1 MILIDAVFIHS
12 GGGKSLL
19 DYLIEELNKTDQSYY
34 YLFDS
39 RLKNNLPFA
48 IRGKYEFADGFRQR
62 CCFYNN
68 HKDKFSKVFCLGNI
82 PPHIRLKKTNV
93 LMYFHSV
100 TYLTPP
106 EEGDRKLMNFIKKK
120 VFFSLISNVDQW
132 LVQTE
137 SVKKILTAKINT
149 RKEVKIVP
157 FFKLLTPDILAP
169 DVKSLKEPD
178 TFLYLGTAEPH
189 KNHKRLIDAFCLFY
203 DRYKKGVLII
213 TVGDQYPQI
222 YKYVENKIKN
232 NYPIRNL
239 GYIKDRRK
247 VALEYMRSKF
257 VIFPSLKE
265 SFGLPLIESLQFD
278 CKILAADLDYV
289 QQVCR
294 PSYQFDPR
302 STEQIFNAF
311 EKSFDENLPESKLM
325 INDKMKEMISII
337 VS

>member
-19 DYLIEELNKTDQSYY
+19 DYLIEELNKTGQSFY

-39 RLKNNLPFA
+39 RLRNNFPFTVQ
-48 IRGKYEFADGFRQR
+48 GQYEFADGFIQR

-68 HKDKFSKVFCLGNI
+68 HKNKFSKVFCLGNI

-93 LMYFHSV
+93 LMYFHSL

-106 EEGDRKLMNFIKKK
+106 EEGDQKFMNFIKKK
-120 VFFSLISNVDQW
+120 VFFSLVSNADQW

-137 SVKKILTAKINT
+137 SVKKLLNAKINT
-149 RKEVKIVP
+149 QKEIKVVP
-157 FFKLLTPDILAP
+157 FFKLLTPP
-169 DVKSLKEPD
+169 DVNSVKEPD
-178 TFLYLGTAEPH
+178 TFLYLGTADPH

-203 DRYKKGVLII
+203 DQYKKGVLII
-213 TVGDQYPQI
+213 TVGNQYPQI
-222 YKYVENKIKN
+222 YKYVENKIKK

-239 GYIKDRRK
+239 GYINDKRK
-247 VALEYMRSKF
+247 VALEYTRSKF

-265 SFGLPLIESLQFD
+265 SFGLPLVESLQFN

-289 QQVCR
+289 KQVCH

-311 EKSFDENLPESKLM
+311 EKALNGNFPESKSI